1 MQGIASTVHLCPS
14 ILESSMKNND
24 HQVDWILSR
33 RQALT
38 LLRAAGAA
46 MIIVCIPRKSS
57 LAQAESSTDAAASTA
72 DSTTLPTCVVSPQ
85 QTEGPYFVD
94 EKLNRSDIRSD
105 PTDGSVKEGVP
116 LQLTLRVSQV
126 SSSGCT
132 PLENATVDIWHC
144 DALGIYSDV
153 ADPSFNTVGQKFL
166 RGYQVTDADGTVE
179 FTTNYPGWYE
189 GRTVH
194 MHFKVRTDATSGQS
208 YEFTSQLYF
217 DDSITDQVDAQAP
230 YASKGQRTIKNTGDG
245 IFNNGGDQLL
255 LALTETSD
263 GYAATFNIG
272 LNMDSA
278 SDGQSS
284 TLLPSGQ

>member
-1 MQGIASTVHLCPS
+1 MLV
-14 ILESSMKNND
+14 
-24 HQVDWILSR
+24 VF
-33 RQALT
+33 
-38 LLRAAGAA
+38 
-46 MIIVCIPRKSS
+46 IPKMSN
-57 LAQAESSTDAAASTA
+57 LAAESSTA

-105 PTDGSVKEGVP
+105 PTDGSVKEGIP

-126 SSSGCT
+126 SSNGCT
-132 PLENATVDIWHC
+132 PLANATVDIWHC
-144 DALGIYSDV
+144 DALGVYSDV
-153 ADPSFNTVGQKFL
+153 EDPSFNTVGQKFL
-166 RGYQVTDADGTVE
+166 HGYQVTDADGTVE

-189 GRTVH
+189 VRTVH

-217 DDSITDQVDAQAP
+217 DDSITDKVDTQEP
-230 YASKGQRTIKNTGDG
+230 YASIGQRTLKNDGDG
-245 IFNNGGDQLL
+245 IFSNGGDQLL

-272 LNMDSA
+272 LNMDST
-278 SDGQSS
+278 SDSESS
-284 TLLPSGQ
+284 TIMPSSQRTAPNGNPAPGFSPSQIGVLSVD